1 MVLPDRIELST
12 SPLPMECSTTEL
24 RQHARYSGNRPKRLP
39 LGGRFLP
46 QGPLWRKHA
55 GRSGTGQNGQKSA
68 RAASEPVQS
77 GQLGPDPVPVGPEP
91 PNHDLNCFAARG
103 WTLTGCGNLPKQA
116 IATRRGETHYVPARR
131 RGVAA
136 NPVSI
141 QILFRSKSR
150 FDQGQFRRT
159 CDEGRSRQGRRK
171 DRHGREGFTTGPAEA
186 GAARKSQAAKVP
198 GEGAQRCRRRIFR
211 KRRRLPR

>member
-1 MVLPDRIELST
+1 MPGIRGIGPKGSHQAAGSCHKGPSGASTRAGLERAKMGKNRREVPASRFNRVNPGPIRFPSTLSRRIMTSIALPHAHGGSRELAT
-12 SPLPMECSTTEL
+12 SQNRRLQPDEARPTMF
-24 RQHARYSGNRPKRLP
+24 RQ
-39 LGGRFLP
+39 GG
-46 QGPLWRKHA
+46 
-55 GRSGTGQNGQKSA
+55 
-68 RAASEPVQS
+68 AAS
-77 GQLGPDPVPVGPEP
+77 
-91 PNHDLNCFAARG
+91 R
-103 WTLTGCGNLPKQA
+103 
-116 IATRRGETHYVPARR
+116 
-131 RGVAA
+131 
-136 NPVSI
+136 

-159 CDEGRSRQGRRK
+159 CDEGRSRQRRRK